1 MNFEVKSLGAS
12 LWGVLV
18 KIKLALPSDVYSS
31 LSSSNVGLY
40 IIVSI
45 FPSYN
50 ICCGGM
56 SSSFTRKAAC
66 AAVVISLFALRS
78 CNAKCKR
85 EKNER
90 EEMKNNAKV
99 SRHKLLKPGDGKRNA
114 TAKVIN

>member
-31 LSSSNVGLY
+31 SSSTSNVGLN

-45 FPSYN
+45 LLFPSYS
-50 ICCGGM
+50 CCGGM

-85 EKNER
+85 EKMR
-90 EEMKNNAKV
+90 EKK
-99 SRHKLLKPGDGKRNA
+99 
-114 TAKVIN
+114 